1 MTSVLVYGQKTT
13 FDHFLN
19 QFRTINCFT
28 AESLTCTADTVINL
42 EQVEM
47 YLPIPPSACNLEKDK
62 NWRSTAKWS
71 TNNHIVVCVDTYY
84 DRPCE
89 EEGYP
94 WFEDWLVSYD
104 KEGHVIDY
112 IQTIK
117 CGDRY
122 DFDIHGTD
130 FPTKISFMQ
139 ATTSIEDIDDLIKKD
154 NWDIIPCDVEFFDIT
169 IDENG
174 HFHKKSTQRSRKC
187 QKIKNRET
195 NVYDFKFEE

>member
-1 MTSVLVYGQKTT
+1 MTSILVHGQKTT

-28 AESLTCTADTVINL
+28 AESLTCTADTVINQ

-47 YLPIPPSACNLEKDK
+47 YLPIPPSICNLEKDK

-71 TNNHIVVCVDTYY
+71 INNHIVVCVNTFY

-104 KEGHVIDY
+104 KDGHVIDY
-112 IQTIK
+112 ILTIK
-117 CGDRY
+117 SGDRY
-122 DFDIHGTD
+122 YSDLNGTD
-130 FPTKISFMQ
+130 FPTKISFIQ
-139 ATTSIEDIDDLIKKD
+139 ATTLIEDLVNRKDDE
-154 NWDIIPCDVEFFDIT
+154 WDVLPCDVEFFDIT
-169 IDENG
+169 MDENG
-174 HFHKKSTQRSRKC
+174 HFHKISTLRSRKG
-187 QKIKNRET
+187 QKIWNKET
-195 NVYDFKFEE
+195 NGYDLKLE